1 MGQTNN
7 GAGQEAN
14 VGRDHH
20 KEAFTTWMAGGG
32 VKRGYVYGKTDELG
46 YGVVEDPMHVH
57 DFNAT
62 LMHLLG
68 IDHEKLTFKFQ
79 GRDYRLTDVEG
90 VVAEKILI

>member
-7 GAGQEAN
+7 GTGNEAK

-32 VKRGYVYGKTDELG
+32 VKQGFVYGQTDELG
-46 YGVVEDPMHVH
+46 YGIVKDPMHVH

-62 LMHLLG
+62 IMHLLG
-68 IDHEKLTFKFQ
+68 MDHKKLTFKFQ
-79 GRDYRLTDVEG
+79 GRPYRLTDVEG
-90 VVAEKILI
+90 VVAKNILA